1 MFDFASDP
9 YRILSAVYD
18 SFHLSRFS
26 LAAAQ
31 VVLEALSS
39 IKPGAMLDLGCGT
52 GQAVFHFAR
61 AGWKAMGIDNCPQM
75 LSLARLNALEAQA
88 PTEFTRGDMRELPG
102 GLKVDLVTCF
112 AALNHNSPAD
122 LGKFPAK
129 AAQVLRPG
137 GHVAFDLLT
146 PEGAAALPASEAQA
160 EGEQYLLRLRIL
172 SPQPAQLSTR
182 LVWFKGK
189 SGHFEKQECLVVEHP
204 LSLAA
209 AEQALKN
216 CGFKLVQRWGVEG
229 DRLVPA
235 AAGSGR
241 LLILA
246 TRGKV

>member
-18 SFHLSRFS
+18 GFHLSRFS
-26 LAAAQ
+26 LAAAKA
-31 VVLEALSS
+31 VLETLSAK
-39 IKPGAMLDLGCGT
+39 KPGAMLDLGCGT
-52 GQAVFHFAR
+52 GQAVFAFAR
-61 AGWKAMGIDNCPQM
+61 AGWKAMGIDHCPQM

-112 AALNHNSPAD
+112 AALNHASPSD
-122 LGKFPAK
+122 VGKILAK

-137 GHVAFDLLT
+137 GSLAFDLLT
-146 PEGAAALPASEAQA
+146 PEGAAALPASEALA
-160 EGEQYLLRLRIL
+160 EGEQYLLRLRSL
-172 SPQPAQLSTR
+172 PLQPTQLSTR

-189 SGHFEKQECLVVEHP
+189 SGHFEKQECTVIEHP
-204 LSLAA
+204 FPLVA

-216 CGFKLVQRWGVEG
+216 CGLKVVQRWNMDGN
-229 DRLVPA
+229 
-235 AAGSGR
+235 R

-246 TRGKV
+246 S